1 MTPTMKFRDGRSLF
15 HPFSSSAAERA
26 EFLLLRD
33 LPALARP
40 DADWLVT
47 SNPPGVVARFGGRC
61 SQVFTLSEYPFAT
74 CYFFFPLLPL
84 ILGENRTGFRTA

>member
-1 MTPTMKFRDGRSLF
+1 MTPTMKFRAGRLLS
-15 HPFSSSAAERA
+15 HPFGSSSAERA

-33 LPALARP
+33 PLALARP

-47 SNPPGVVARFGGRC
+47 LWPSTIVARCGGRC
-61 SQVFTLSEYPFAT
+61 SQVFTLSKYPFAT
-74 CYFFFPLLPL
+74 CYFFVPWLPL